1 LMAPI
6 WYVDSVVGRKIIVG
20 VQQQSA
26 HLRWLAA
33 ARWICSCKAASSD
46 SIDGNDGMSMTI
58 HVNYQPVSV
67 NQYTRSRWCWCCDPW
82 IILSYP
88 KLGELVSYITP
99 TPVHYLASSHDI

>member
-1 LMAPI
+1 MMAPI
-6 WYVDSVVGRKIIVG
+6 WYVDSDVGRKIIVG

-58 HVNYQPVSV
+58 HVNYQPV
-67 NQYTRSRWCWCCDPW
+67 
-82 IILSYP
+82 L